1 MSQKIELPGVVEPE
15 PEKQHISVTLINDG
29 LKQAEANVA
38 DQEATIKKL
47 TDQLNQLQMQRIAA
61 IAQKNLLVELLKK
74 ITEIENVNK

>member
-15 PEKQHISVTLINDG
+15 PEKQHISITLINDG

-74 ITEIENVNK
+74 ITELENLNK

>member
-1 MSQKIELPGVVEPE
+1 MSQKIELPGVVESE
-15 PEKQHISVTLINDG
+15 PEKQHISITLINDG

-74 ITEIENVNK
+74 ITELESVNK

>member
-1 MSQKIELPGVVEPE
+1 MSQRIELPGVVETE
-15 PEKQHISVTLINDG
+15 PEKQHISITLINDG
-29 LKQAEANVA
+29 LKQAETNLT